1 MATLEKIRNKS
12 VLLFVIIIVALLAF
26 ILGDFMTSG
35 RTYFGSPTTVAKAG
49 GVTVEYQDYQNRLTQ
64 TGEQLRNQGRDYSND
79 VLTQTVIQ
87 GLLTE
92 KLLEKEYKDLG
103 INVTDKEIS
112 EALTGPNMHP
122 AAYQM
127 IMYLSQQ
134 LQLPEVSGA
143 AVYDAMMNPAKYGLR
158 PQAGEE
164 LRRIWANQEKEME
177 ATMLNQKF
185 MSLISGLYTYN
196 KLDAKNFYDDN
207 ATTRHIEFVTVD
219 AAALGDD
226 QIEFSDADVQALW
239 NSQKQNYRLDEET
252 REVSYIYV
260 PVEPSSEDRIA
271 AQQTVENA
279 VVALNETEGT
289 QGVANNANFV
299 VNTVNV
305 PRSAVRDNR
314 LKTFIDE
321 HTAGQAAVIAQD
333 GDLYTIAKLNAVTSG
348 IDSINIS
355 MVQAAPDAN
364 LDSIAALI
372 NSGKSAAEVS
382 DGLTVQG
389 QDSVWTP
396 LEGIGLTDRMK
407 NDLATAATGKAFV
420 INDTVQGQ
428 PVAGIY
434 KVNKRNAPVNYY
446 DISTIEY
453 TVDPSQATIDK
464 LTGDLRTFV
473 SNNSSA
479 ADFVANAEAAGYNV
493 LSDQVSASSTGVGNA
508 AESRR
513 FVKWVLDAKKG
524 QVSPML
530 QDDKQSYIIALAV
543 TDIYDSYMPWTSAA
557 VVNQLRAQAR
567 NAKKAD
573 KLVAD
578 YAGKAND
585 IAGYAGVMNA
595 EKQEG
600 DVSIA
605 GVMPVSIG
613 FAESGIQGAIAA
625 APKGKLVGPV
635 KGNRAVVVFQVTDI
649 NTDNRPFSEAEYGQR
664 FNQTFGMSR
673 RNNALPLLL
682 GADKVDNRSLNFVQV
697 VGE

>member
-1 MATLEKIRNKS
+1 
-12 VLLFVIIIVALLAF
+12 
-26 ILGDFMTSG
+26 
-35 RTYFGSPTTVAKAG
+35 
-49 GVTVEYQDYQNRLTQ
+49 
-64 TGEQLRNQGRDYSND
+64 
-79 VLTQTVIQ
+79 
-87 GLLTE
+87 
-92 KLLEKEYKDLG
+92 
-103 INVTDKEIS
+103 
-112 EALTGPNMHP
+112 
-122 AAYQM
+122 
-127 IMYLSQQ
+127 
-134 LQLPEVSGA
+134 
-143 AVYDAMMNPAKYGLR
+143 
-158 PQAGEE
+158 

-185 MSLISGLYTYN
+185 MSLIWGLYTYN
-196 KLDAKNFYDDN
+196 KLDAKSFYDDN

-314 LKTFIDE
+314 LKTFLDE

-355 MVQAAPDAN
+355 MVQAAPGAN

-407 NDLATAATGKAFV
+407 NALATAATGKAFV

-493 LSDQVSASSTGVGNA
+493 LTDQVSASSTGVGNA

-543 TDIYDSYMPWTSAA
+543 TDIYDNYMPWTSAA

-585 IAGYAGVMNA
+585 IAGYAGV
-595 EKQEG
+595 
-600 DVSIA
+600 
-605 GVMPVSIG
+605 
-613 FAESGIQGAIAA
+613 
-625 APKGKLVGPV
+625 
-635 KGNRAVVVFQVTDI
+635 
-649 NTDNRPFSEAEYGQR
+649 
-664 FNQTFGMSR
+664 
-673 RNNALPLLL
+673 
-682 GADKVDNRSLNFVQV
+682 
-697 VGE
+697 

>member
-12 VLLFVIIIVALLAF
+12 VLLFIIIIVALLAF
-26 ILGDFMTSG
+26 ILGDFLTSG

-92 KLLEKEYKDLG
+92 KLLDKEYKDLG
-103 INVTDKEIS
+103 ISVTDKEIS

-177 ATMLNQKF
+177 STMLNQKF
-185 MSLISGLYTYN
+185 MSLVTGLYTYN
-196 KLDAKNFYDDN
+196 NLDAKSFYDDN

-219 AAALGDD
+219 AAAVGDD

-271 AQQTVENA
+271 AQQVVENA

-289 QGVANNANFV
+289 QGVANNSNFV
-299 VNTVNV
+299 VSTVNV

-314 LKTFIDE
+314 LKTFLDE

-333 GDLYTIAKLNAVTSG
+333 GDSYTIAKLNGVTAG
-348 IDSINIS
+348 IDSINIT
-355 MVQAAPDAN
+355 MVQATPGTS

-372 NSGKSAAEVS
+372 NSGKTAAEVS
-382 DGLTVQG
+382 NGSTVQG

-407 NDLATAATGKAFV
+407 NALASAAVGKAFV

-428 PVAGIY
+428 PVEGIY
-434 KVNKRNAPVNYY
+434 MVNKRNAPVNYY
-446 DISTIEY
+446 DIATIEY

-479 ADFVANAEAAGYNV
+479 ADFVGNAEAAGYSV
-493 LSDQVSASSTGVGNA
+493 LTDQVSTSSTGVGNA

-513 FVKWVLDAKKG
+513 FVKWALEAKKG

-530 QDDKQSYIIALAV
+530 QDDKQSYLIALAV
-543 TDIYDSYMPWTSAA
+543 TDVYDDYMPWNSAA

-567 NAKKAD
+567 NGKKAD

-578 YAGKAND
+578 YAGKASD
-585 IAGYAGVMNA
+585 IAGYAGVMKS

-600 DVSIA
+600 DVAIA

-649 NTDNRPFSEAEYGQR
+649 NTDNRPFTEAEYGQR
-664 FNQTFGMSR
+664 FNQTFGLSR

-682 GADKVDNRSLNFVQV
+682 GADKVDNRSLNFVQA

>member
-26 ILGDFMTSG
+26 ILGDFLTSG
-35 RTYFGSPTTVAKAG
+35 RTYFGSPTTVAKAA

-79 VLTQTVIQ
+79 VLSQTVVQ

-92 KLLEKEYKDLG
+92 KLLQKEYNELG

-127 IMYLSQQ
+127 VMYLSQQ

-143 AVYDAMMNPAKYGLR
+143 AVYDAMVNPAKYGLR

-177 ATMLNQKF
+177 ATMLNEKF
-185 MSLISGLYTYN
+185 MSLITGLYTYN
-196 KLDAKNFYDDN
+196 KLDAKSFYDDN
-207 ATTRHIEFVTVD
+207 ATTRHIEFVSVD
-219 AAALGDD
+219 AANVGDD
-226 QIEFSDADVQALW
+226 QIEFADADVRALW

-252 REVSYIYV
+252 REVNYIYV
-260 PVEPSSEDRIA
+260 PIEPSQADRIE
-271 AQQTVENA
+271 AQQIVENA

-289 QGVANNANFV
+289 QGVANNPAFV
-299 VNTVNV
+299 VNNVNV

-314 LKTFIDE
+314 LKTFLSE
-321 HTAGQAAVIAQD
+321 HNAGEAAVIAQD
-333 GDLYTIAKLNAVTSG
+333 NDVYTIAKLNAITTG

-355 MVQAAPDAN
+355 MVQAIPGTS

-372 NSGKSAAEVS
+372 NSGKSAAEIS
-382 DGLTVQG
+382 DGSSVQG

-407 NDLATAATGKAFV
+407 NALATAAIGKAFV
-420 INDTVQGQ
+420 VTDTIQGQ
-428 PVAGIY
+428 PVEGVY

-446 DISTIEY
+446 DIATIEY

-464 LTGDLRTFV
+464 ITGDLRTYV

-479 ADFVANAEAAGYNV
+479 ADFVANAEAADYAV
-493 LSDQVSASSTGVGNA
+493 LTDQVSASSTGIGNA

-513 FVKWVLDAKKG
+513 FVKWALDAKKG

-530 QDDKQSYIIALAV
+530 QDDKQSYVIAMAV
-543 TDIYDSYMPWTSAA
+543 SDVYKDFMPWTSAA
-557 VVNQLRAQAR
+557 VSNQLRAQAR
-567 NAKKAD
+567 NSKKAD

-578 YAGKAND
+578 YTGKAND
-585 IAGYAGVMNA
+585 VAGYADVMKS
-595 EKQEG
+595 EKMEG
-600 DVSIA
+600 DVAIS

-625 APKGKLVGPV
+625 APKGKLVGPI
-635 KGNRAVVVFQVTDI
+635 KGNRAVVVFEVTDI
-649 NTDNRPFSEAEYGQR
+649 NTDNRPFTEVEYGQR
-664 FNQTFGMSR
+664 FNQTFGLSR
-673 RNNALPLLL
+673 RNNPLPMLL
-682 GADKVDNRSLNFVQV
+682 GADKVDNRSLNFVQA